1 MGSAPLGA
9 VPVAV
14 GSRDVLVRHVN
25 FGERRQ
31 SVDVAPGGPTE
42 LNLLFDG
49 AGAGPRPQP
58 KLAPLSMP
66 PPPRQT
72 LGQRIK

>member
-1 MGSAPLGA
+1 
-9 VPVAV
+9 
-14 GSRDVLVRHVN
+14 
-25 FGERRQ
+25 
-31 SVDVAPGGPTE
+31 VAPGGPTE

-72 LGQRIK
+72 LGQRVK